1 MFDSL
6 FGWHKPQHPHRH
18 RLFPNQYVGRHMQD
32 IHMKYTIT
40 KHNFP
45 VSIHFTIFVCNH
57 FQNWKLNYKACPYES
72 FNMPV
77 VASCQPPVAPGSD
90 KVRTYIQACN
100 CKFRVPNLAKFLNF
114 ELAHQ
119 TIEVAMPFTQMSRVY
134 QRSHLQ
140 DIYYKTCI
148 AVMRLW
154 AGRIGGYRIHYTNLT
169 EVLYNF
175 TFTTLI
181 TNY

>member
-1 MFDSL
+1 
-6 FGWHKPQHPHRH
+6 
-18 RLFPNQYVGRHMQD
+18 MQD

-90 KVRTYIQACN
+90 KVRTYRPVTVSSESLIQPS
-100 CKFRVPNLAKFLNF
+100 FYF